1 VEERGE
7 EIGKGSVQ
15 GANASSVHRAQ
26 SIRAQAASSNDS
38 PAPQL
43 SASSTSSY
51 FATPP
56 PLSFI
61 PPTRPP
67 MDTPPLSRRE
77 DGAQRSVP
85 VSGVNVTA
93 LGRLD
98 AGDFIGH
105 REIMRGEPHAYT
117 VIGSEPCK
125 YYTLNKQDI
134 LSLVVQSP
142 DIALE
147 QQAALGHAVFDE
159 EQHTAEKRSRRRK
172 LHFISEVEEKF
183 LASRMQFKRKDSALN
198 RVVMRIMR
206 SSRKQSASVA
216 PMASR
221 SGSRRDSTG
230 SEIHSKLGKIKR
242 MYRWTGPIDQGMER
256 WERLRGVQWEGR

>member
-1 VEERGE
+1 MRGE
-7 EIGKGSVQ
+7 E
-15 GANASSVHRAQ
+15 
-26 SIRAQAASSNDS
+26 
-38 PAPQL
+38 
-43 SASSTSSY
+43 
-51 FATPP
+51 
-56 PLSFI
+56 
-61 PPTRPP
+61 
-67 MDTPPLSRRE
+67 
-77 DGAQRSVP
+77 
-85 VSGVNVTA
+85 
-93 LGRLD
+93 
-98 AGDFIGH
+98 
-105 REIMRGEPHAYT
+105 HAYT

-125 YYTLNKQDI
+125 HYTLNKQDI

-172 LHFISEVEEKF
+172 LHFISEVKEKF

-242 MYRWTGPIDQGMER
+242 IVPVDWPDRSGDGEMGEATRGAMGGTEDGHTCGPGKGCEWQGGDELS
-256 WERLRGVQWEGR
+256 WALSVLQG